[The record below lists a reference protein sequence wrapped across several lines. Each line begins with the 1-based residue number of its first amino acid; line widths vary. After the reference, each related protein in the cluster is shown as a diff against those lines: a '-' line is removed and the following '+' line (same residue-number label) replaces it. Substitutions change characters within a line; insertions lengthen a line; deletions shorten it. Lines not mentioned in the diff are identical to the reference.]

1 MKFGLMILKENLEV
15 AKGSLSFE
23 DSKQYV
29 TMQGGDLLSLK
40 TR

>member
-1 MKFGLMILKENLEV
+1 MILEENLEV

-23 DSKQYV
+23 DSKQHV
-29 TMQGGDLLSLK
+29 TMQCSDLLSLK